1 MAEVKELIGDTVS
14 SRQVDESAFGTRVLG
29 RTLKDAIVMYEAN
42 ARAGTVMARSRGMVH
57 GGNKKLWP
65 QKHTG
70 RARMGTTKSPL
81 WRGGGRIH
89 PPAPRDHSYAMPK
102 KARQAALRNALYTKF
117 RDGEVAIA
125 SGWPAEK
132 PNTKAA
138 AAILGKLGILGKT
151 GKRGSATVVTE
162 IVDHNL
168 CLSLRNVPLVDVR
181 TVGDLNA
188 RQVLLRRHLV
198 LTPAAFAALEQRYA
212 GMPKAAKDEQPGTQ
226 RQAEAG
232 TSVAGKSAAGKTGDA
247 EKKVRRS
254 KGEEGGLR

>member
-42 ARAGTVMARSRGMVH
+42 VRAGTVMARSRGMVH

-102 KARQAALRNALYTKF
+102 KARQAALRNALFTKF

-151 GKRGSATVVTE
+151 GKRGSATVVTDN
-162 IVDHNL
+162 VDHNL

-212 GMPKAAKDEQPGTQ
+212 GAPKAAKDEQQSTQ
-226 RQAEAG
+226 KKVEPAKS
-232 TSVAGKSAAGKTGDA
+232 SVGKKGDA